1 MQMYDLGNN
10 YIPKIE
16 MDSNQLGA
24 VGGTIWG
31 QFEQKAG
38 GHREKRRAGENAPL
52 LLCWKL
58 AMSYLPP
65 LSKDEKVRRLFA
77 FSSAAVP

>member
-1 MQMYDLGNN
+1 
-10 YIPKIE
+10 

-24 VGGTIWG
+24 VGGTIRG

-52 LLCWKL
+52 CLKL